1 MSPGPARPRPLSL
14 HSARPHPVTPRPAR
28 ARRPWPRPRLGRAL
42 PPGDARGDGYAA
54 AEFVVGVAFI
64 IVPVTLLV
72 LSLPLWLERQAMA
85 QRAASESA
93 RQMVLAPDWSTGLTQ
108 GHQVIDEIA
117 RNYNLPAGDLSEQ
130 FSGNL
135 ARGQTIRVEVTVK
148 MPALAIPLIGRV
160 GTWEWTAVHVEH
172 VDNYRS
178 F

>member
-1 MSPGPARPRPLSL
+1 LRSRL
-14 HSARPHPVTPRPAR
+14 
-28 ARRPWPRPRLGRAL
+28 RLGRAL
-42 PPGDARGDGYAA
+42 PSAGAARGGGYAA

-85 QRAASESA
+85 ERAANESA
-93 RQMVLAPDWSTGLTQ
+93 RQMVLAPDWSTGLAQ
-108 GHQVIDEIA
+108 GHQVVDEIA
-117 RNYNLPAGDLSEQ
+117 RNYGLPPGDLSER

-135 ARGQTIRVEVTVK
+135 ARGQTIRSEVTVK

-160 GTWEWTAVHVEH
+160 GSWEWTAVHVEH

>member
-1 MSPGPARPRPLSL
+1 
-14 HSARPHPVTPRPAR
+14 
-28 ARRPWPRPRLGRAL
+28 
-42 PPGDARGDGYAA
+42 
-54 AEFVVGVAFI
+54 VAFI